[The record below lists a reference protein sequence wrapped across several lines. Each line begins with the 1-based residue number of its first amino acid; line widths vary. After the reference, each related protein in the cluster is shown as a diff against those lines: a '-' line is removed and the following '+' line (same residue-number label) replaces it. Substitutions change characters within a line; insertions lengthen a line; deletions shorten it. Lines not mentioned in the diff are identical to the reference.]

1 MMTLVSTARF
11 FSARARRGAWAAG
24 VALGVSALAG
34 CGGVGGGTD
43 AARIRAVNV
52 AVNADQANILVNG
65 ASANGDQKAFTPTAV
80 SGYLYLAGNKTS
92 TFSWTT
98 AVTLPAG
105 ASPPAGPS
113 LYLSNNQYYTAF
125 LLGRTDVNVRSTNYT
140 GVTDPRFLQVV
151 VTSDSHPAPASG
163 NASVRVVDAA
173 PDAGP
178 VDVLV
183 NGKPLSSDYTGLS
196 YKVPVTTLLPAP
208 YVDVPAGTL
217 SVQVNV
223 SGAATPVVAAT
234 SVPVSAGKSYTLV
247 VTEPST
253 TPTYGLQTIPD

>member
-1 MMTLVSTARF
+1 MISVNRAWLFSTRF
-11 FSARARRGAWAAG
+11 GRGAL
-24 VALGVSALAG
+24 VVSLALVVSALAG
-34 CGGVGGGTD
+34 CGGVSGSTD

-92 TFSWTT
+92 SFAWTT

-105 ASPPAGPS
+105 ASPPVGPS

-125 LLGRTDVNVRSTNYT
+125 LLGRTDVNVRSTSNP
-140 GVTDPRFLQVV
+140 GVTDPHFLQVV

-163 NASVRVVDAA
+163 NAGIRIVDAA
-173 PDAGP
+173 PDAGI

-183 NGKPLSSDYTGLS
+183 GGNALSSAYTKLT
-196 YKVPVTTLLPAP
+196 YQTPVTDFLSAP

-217 SVQVNV
+217 SVQVNKAGT
-223 SGAATPVVAAT
+223 STALFTAASVA
-234 SVPVSAGKSYTLV
+234 VSAGKSYTLV
-247 VTEPST
+247 ITEPST
-253 TPTYGLQTIPD
+253 TPAYSLQTIPD